1 MHGSSFSDSA
11 DRVLPVLPNCTLR
24 PDMFTPS
31 LAAPSHEVERYQR
44 LRIFRALGSLP
55 AHVTLVTGIG
65 IGSGISGDGDGGL
78 GRGIQEQAHPPGI
91 PTSNQH
97 AGLNIFELGYNNGQ
111 YTGDFSI
118 ASWNTTALFC
128 ANPAFRE
135 GRMGVVTS
143 LLPGHDAL
151 LLQETHGTSG
161 MLEAWARPRGYRA
174 FFSPGATTGCACVG
188 ILLSGTFLQ
197 RFEEEPILEE
207 IWKGRAIKVILRGRQ
222 GLLDICSVYSNW
234 R

>member
-1 MHGSSFSDSA
+1 MF
-11 DRVLPVLPNCTLR
+11 LPSV
-24 PDMFTPS
+24 
-31 LAAPSHEVERYQR
+31 AAPSIEVERYQR

-78 GRGIQEQAHPPGI
+78 GIGIQEQARPPGI
-91 PTSNQH
+91 PTSSQH

-151 LLQETHGTSG
+151 LLLARCYDGLRRRRVFTFGNFSTAIRGGAYFGRH
-161 MLEAWARPRGYRA
+161 LERTCHQNYP
-174 FFSPGATTGCACVG
+174 TGSTWG
-188 ILLSGTFLQ
+188 G
-197 RFEEEPILEE
+197 
-207 IWKGRAIKVILRGRQ
+207 
-222 GLLDICSVYSNW
+222 
-234 R
+234 